1 MDRATRDEADQTID
15 GAATDDMNQLP
26 EAVGQPLEPDA
37 LTPSSADAITAE
49 VEAVGGNVVPLLGG
63 RWAPRASSRRRR
75 RMRGR
80 PMRILAVAFLA
91 LMVGWALVPQLF
103 ASGSPTAVNPVA
115 ALLGPSGHFPLGTD
129 QYGRSIYTELVYG
142 ARPALEVGI
151 ACTVLG
157 GVVGSVIGI
166 IGGYLGGWVD
176 MLVMRL
182 IDILLALPGLL
193 LALIFIAALPRT
205 LTNEILAISIS
216 TVPIFARVVRGQA
229 LQVRSRP
236 FIDAATVTG
245 VRRRVVIWRHVLPNC
260 MTPAIVLAAVYVGV
274 VIVVAASLNFL
285 GLGPSEGVLD
295 WGALISSGQGYIDKD
310 WWISVFPGLT
320 VALLVIS
327 VSIMGDWL
335 RDVLEPASG

>member
-1 MDRATRDEADQTID
+1 MDEASRDQASQTTD
-15 GAATDDMNQLP
+15 LEARSDRDPVPGAG
-26 EAVGQPLEPDA
+26 EQPPDHDA
-37 LTPSSADAITAE
+37 LTPGSAEAIAAE
-49 VEAVGGNVVPLLGG
+49 AEAAGGNVVPLLAG
-63 RWAPRASSRRRR
+63 RWAPRARPRRRR
-75 RMRGR
+75 LRGR
-80 PMRILAVAFLA
+80 PMRILAVVFLVLLA
-91 LMVGWALVPQLF
+91 GWALVPHLF
-103 ASGSPTAVNPVA
+103 ASGSPTGVNPVA

-142 ARPALEVGI
+142 TRPALEVGL

-157 GVVGSVIGI
+157 GVTGSLIGI
-166 IGGYLGGWVD
+166 VGGYLGGWVD
-176 MLVMRL
+176 LLVMRL

-245 VRRRVVIWRHVLPNC
+245 VRRGSVVWRHVVPNC
-260 MTPAIVLAAVYVGV
+260 MTPAIVLGAVYVGV

-285 GLGPSEGVLD
+285 GLGPSEGELD
-295 WGALISSGQGYIDKD
+295 WGALIASGQGYIDKD

-320 VALLVIS
+320 VALLVIA
-327 VSIMGDWL
+327 VSIIGDWL
-335 RDVLEPASG
+335 RDVLEPANG